1 MSIVYLAVVYLA
13 ASTHGIWSTLGM
25 GAFPSLLAFSNL
37 LSNSP
42 RPASLPPC
50 PPPLALGA
58 PFILLGPYLTEM
70 SVLLALPL
78 PLESWPALRAVERG
92 GGRGEEEEG
101 GGETRPSAH
110 SRVKSESL
118 CRVEIFLPPEASCF
132 SLALRSCS
140 RSDSCELNLLFLSI
154 VCLCLPFCVC
164 CSFYVPAPFR
174 FSRCA
179 CSVAA
184 HKIAAKMNWQ
194 KWSYLTIN
202 TYLTTIVHP

>member
-1 MSIVYLAVVYLA
+1 
-13 ASTHGIWSTLGM
+13 M

-92 GGRGEEEEG
+92 GGRGEEEEEEG

-154 VCLCLPFCVC
+154 VSVFAFLCQVFVVRSTPPPL
-164 CSFYVPAPFR
+164 SA
-174 FSRCA
+174 SRG
-179 CSVAA
+179 A
-184 HKIAAKMNWQ
+184 HVQSPHTRSREQTNATR
-194 KWSYLTIN
+194 L
-202 TYLTTIVHP
+202 

>member
-1 MSIVYLAVVYLA
+1 
-13 ASTHGIWSTLGM
+13 M

-42 RPASLPPC
+42 KPASLPPC

-92 GGRGEEEEG
+92 GGRGEEEEEG
-101 GGETRPSAH
+101 GGETRPRSAH

-140 RSDSCELNLLFLSI
+140 RSDSCEFSPLCVC
-154 VCLCLPFCVC
+154 VCLSVFVVRSTPPPLSLLAV
-164 CSFYVPAPFR
+164 R
-174 FSRCA
+174 MLSRGTQDRRTL
-179 CSVAA
+179 
-184 HKIAAKMNWQ
+184 AKMHWQ
-194 KWSYLTIN
+194 KCSYLTSN

>member
-1 MSIVYLAVVYLA
+1 
-13 ASTHGIWSTLGM
+13 M

-78 PLESWPALRAVERG
+78 PLESWPALRAG
-92 GGRGEEEEG
+92 GGRGEEEEE
-101 GGETRPSAH
+101 GETRPSAH

-154 VCLCLPFCVC
+154 VCLCLPFCLL
-164 CSFYVPAPFR
+164 FILRPRPFPLL
-174 FSRCA
+174 A
-179 CSVAA
+179 VA
-184 HKIAAKMNWQ
+184 HKIAEQTNATRLALAKMLLFD
-194 KWSYLTIN
+194 K
-202 TYLTTIVHP
+202 

>member
-1 MSIVYLAVVYLA
+1 
-13 ASTHGIWSTLGM
+13 M

-42 RPASLPPC
+42 KPASLPPC

-92 GGRGEEEEG
+92 GGRGEEEEEG
-101 GGETRPSAH
+101 GGETRPRSAH

-154 VCLCLPFCVC
+154 VSVFSHKCLLFVLRPRPFPLLAV
-164 CSFYVPAPFR
+164 R
-174 FSRCA
+174 MLSRRTQQQTNA
-179 CSVAA
+179 TRLA
-184 HKIAAKMNWQ
+184 
-194 KWSYLTIN
+194 
-202 TYLTTIVHP
+202 